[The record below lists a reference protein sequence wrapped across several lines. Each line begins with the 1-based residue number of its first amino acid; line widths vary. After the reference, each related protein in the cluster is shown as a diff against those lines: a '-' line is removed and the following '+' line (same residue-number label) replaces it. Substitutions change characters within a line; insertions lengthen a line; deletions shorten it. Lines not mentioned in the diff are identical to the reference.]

1 MKVLLINGS
10 PHKKGCTY
18 TALKEVADTLEAN
31 GVKTEIMH
39 LGVKPI
45 AGCIACGNC
54 QKNGNVL
61 SMTVLMNSLQ
71 SCQK

>member
-10 PHKKGCTY
+10 LHREGCIY
-18 TALKEVADTLEAN
+18 TALKEVADMLEAN
-31 GVKTEIMH
+31 GIETESMC

-54 QKNGNVL
+54 KKMENTL
-61 SMTVLMNSLQ
+61 SMKMSMN
-71 SCQK
+71 